1 MFKNKNIFIIVFIL
15 LLLSNYFNVLMK
27 LCYRFSN
34 AENSKVANKPIIT
47 KNNSNILKLFRK
59 VNSQRTLDTHIQSNR
74 FVIPPIKERISAP
87 LFDNPKINNN
97 IINYNKNLLKQQIQ
111 FISKRNKINES
122 SISPIFVS
130 DLTVP
135 DVYQFHNKL
144 VKNSQ
149 KKYIDRTHSK
159 EYSISAFDEQIND
172 DTQDSPNNIR
182 FLLIK
187 KSQSSENI
195 IERFREKRLSQ
206 KKIPKDIQKILIKE
220 MEDANIKMQ
229 RNNSFSSRKSVS
241 KPQNNNNNQ
250 SICLQKLRRY
260 SYVAKNNPLLEINKE
275 GKLPNILRDGEFI
288 KELMNNG
295 FSKISTCKKPSY
307 I

>member
-1 MFKNKNIFIIVFIL
+1 
-15 LLLSNYFNVLMK
+15 MK

-187 KSQSSENI
+187 KSQSSENT

-206 KKIPKDIQKILIKE
+206 KKIPKDIKKILIKE

>member
-1 MFKNKNIFIIVFIL
+1 
-15 LLLSNYFNVLMK
+15 MK

-172 DTQDSPNNIR
+172 DTQDPPNNIR

-206 KKIPKDIQKILIKE
+206 KKIPKDIKKILIKE

-295 FSKISTCKKPSY
+295 FSKISTCKKVVTL
-307 I
+307 

>member
-1 MFKNKNIFIIVFIL
+1 
-15 LLLSNYFNVLMK
+15 MK

-182 FLLIK
+182 FLFIQ

-206 KKIPKDIQKILIKE
+206 KKIPKDIKKILIKE

-288 KELMNNG
+288 KELMDNG

>member
-1 MFKNKNIFIIVFIL
+1 
-15 LLLSNYFNVLMK
+15 MK

-187 KSQSSENI
+187 QSQSSENI

-206 KKIPKDIQKILIKE
+206 KKIPKDIKKILIKE

-295 FSKISTCKKPSY
+295 FSQISTCKKPSY

>member
-1 MFKNKNIFIIVFIL
+1 
-15 LLLSNYFNVLMK
+15 MK

-159 EYSISAFDEQIND
+159 EYSISAFNEQIND

-187 KSQSSENI
+187 QSQSSENI

-206 KKIPKDIQKILIKE
+206 KKIPKDIKKILIKE

>member
-1 MFKNKNIFIIVFIL
+1 
-15 LLLSNYFNVLMK
+15 MK

-187 KSQSSENI
+187 KSQSSENS

-206 KKIPKDIQKILIKE
+206 KKIPKDIKKILIKE

>member
-1 MFKNKNIFIIVFIL
+1 
-15 LLLSNYFNVLMK
+15 MK

-149 KKYIDRTHSK
+149 KKYIDRTHNK

-206 KKIPKDIQKILIKE
+206 KKIPKDIKKILIKE

-288 KELMNNG
+288 EEFMNNG

>member
-1 MFKNKNIFIIVFIL
+1 
-15 LLLSNYFNVLMK
+15 MK

>member
-1 MFKNKNIFIIVFIL
+1 
-15 LLLSNYFNVLMK
+15 MK

-111 FISKRNKINES
+111 FISKRNKINEA
-122 SISPIFVS
+122 SIRPIFVTE
-130 DLTVP
+130 LTVP

-149 KKYIDRTHSK
+149 NKYIDRTHSK

-187 KSQSSENI
+187 KSQSSENT

-206 KKIPKDIQKILIKE
+206 KKIPKDIKKILIKE

-275 GKLPNILRDGEFI
+275 GKLPNILSDGEFI

>member
-1 MFKNKNIFIIVFIL
+1 
-15 LLLSNYFNVLMK
+15 MK

-187 KSQSSENI
+187 SSQSSENI

-206 KKIPKDIQKILIKE
+206 KKIPKDIKKILIKE

-295 FSKISTCKKPSY
+295 FSKISTCKKPNY

>member
-1 MFKNKNIFIIVFIL
+1 
-15 LLLSNYFNVLMK
+15 MK

-182 FLLIK
+182 FLSIK

-206 KKIPKDIQKILIKE
+206 KKIPKDIKKILIKE

>member
-1 MFKNKNIFIIVFIL
+1 
-15 LLLSNYFNVLMK
+15 MK

-206 KKIPKDIQKILIKE
+206 KKIPKDIKKILIKE
-220 MEDANIKMQ
+220 IEDANIKMQ

>member
-1 MFKNKNIFIIVFIL
+1 
-15 LLLSNYFNVLMK
+15 MK

-206 KKIPKDIQKILIKE
+206 KKIPKDIKKILIKE

-275 GKLPNILRDGEFI
+275 GKLPNILSDGEFI

>member
-1 MFKNKNIFIIVFIL
+1 
-15 LLLSNYFNVLMK
+15 MK

-187 KSQSSENI
+187 QSQSSENI

-206 KKIPKDIQKILIKE
+206 KKIPKDIKKILIKE

-275 GKLPNILRDGEFI
+275 GKLPNILKDGEFI

-295 FSKISTCKKPSY
+295 FSQISTCKKPSY

>member
-1 MFKNKNIFIIVFIL
+1 
-15 LLLSNYFNVLMK
+15 MK
-27 LCYRFSN
+27 LCYRCSN

-206 KKIPKDIQKILIKE
+206 KKIPKDIKKILIKE

>member
-1 MFKNKNIFIIVFIL
+1 
-15 LLLSNYFNVLMK
+15 MK

-34 AENSKVANKPIIT
+34 AENSKVANKPIII

-206 KKIPKDIQKILIKE
+206 KKIPKDIKKILIKE

>member
-1 MFKNKNIFIIVFIL
+1 
-15 LLLSNYFNVLMK
+15 MK

-97 IINYNKNLLKQQIQ
+97 IINYNKNLLKQQIL

-187 KSQSSENI
+187 KSQSSENS
-195 IERFREKRLSQ
+195 IERPREKRLSQ
-206 KKIPKDIQKILIKE
+206 KKIPKDIKKILIKE

-288 KELMNNG
+288 KELMDNG
-295 FSKISTCKKPSY
+295 FSKISTCKEPSY

>member
-1 MFKNKNIFIIVFIL
+1 
-15 LLLSNYFNVLMK
+15 MK

-195 IERFREKRLSQ
+195 TERFREKRLSQ
-206 KKIPKDIQKILIKE
+206 KKIPKDIKKILIKE

>member
-1 MFKNKNIFIIVFIL
+1 
-15 LLLSNYFNVLMK
+15 MK

-195 IERFREKRLSQ
+195 IERFREKRLSK
-206 KKIPKDIQKILIKE
+206 KKIPKDIKKILIKE

>member
-1 MFKNKNIFIIVFIL
+1 
-15 LLLSNYFNVLMK
+15 MK

-172 DTQDSPNNIR
+172 DTQDPPNNIR

-206 KKIPKDIQKILIKE
+206 KKIPKDIKKILIKE
-220 MEDANIKMQ
+220 IEDANIKMQ

-275 GKLPNILRDGEFI
+275 VKLPNILRDGEFI

>member
-1 MFKNKNIFIIVFIL
+1 
-15 LLLSNYFNVLMK
+15 MK

-159 EYSISAFDEQIND
+159 EYSISTLDEQIND

-187 KSQSSENI
+187 QSQSSENI

-206 KKIPKDIQKILIKE
+206 KKIPKDIKKILIKE

>member
-1 MFKNKNIFIIVFIL
+1 M
-15 LLLSNYFNVLMK
+15 
-27 LCYRFSN
+27 
-34 AENSKVANKPIIT
+34 
-47 KNNSNILKLFRK
+47 
-59 VNSQRTLDTHIQSNR
+59 
-74 FVIPPIKERISAP
+74 
-87 LFDNPKINNN
+87 
-97 IINYNKNLLKQQIQ
+97 
-111 FISKRNKINES
+111 
-122 SISPIFVS
+122 
-130 DLTVP
+130 
-135 DVYQFHNKL
+135 YQFHNKL

-187 KSQSSENI
+187 KSQSSENT

-206 KKIPKDIQKILIKE
+206 KKIPKDIKKILIKE

>member
-1 MFKNKNIFIIVFIL
+1 
-15 LLLSNYFNVLMK
+15 MK

-159 EYSISAFDEQIND
+159 EYSFSALDEQIND

-187 KSQSSENI
+187 KSQSSENS

-206 KKIPKDIQKILIKE
+206 KKIPKDIKKILIKE

-241 KPQNNNNNQ
+241 KPQINNNNQ

>member
-1 MFKNKNIFIIVFIL
+1 
-15 LLLSNYFNVLMK
+15 MK

-206 KKIPKDIQKILIKE
+206 KKIPKDIKKILIKE

-229 RNNSFSSRKSVS
+229 RNNSFSSRKGVS

>member
-1 MFKNKNIFIIVFIL
+1 
-15 LLLSNYFNVLMK
+15 MK

-206 KKIPKDIQKILIKE
+206 KKIPKDIKKILIKE

-241 KPQNNNNNQ
+241 KPQNNNSNQ

-288 KELMNNG
+288 KELMDNG

>member
-1 MFKNKNIFIIVFIL
+1 
-15 LLLSNYFNVLMK
+15 MK

-206 KKIPKDIQKILIKE
+206 KKIPKDIKKILIKE
-220 MEDANIKMQ
+220 IEDANIKMQ

-288 KELMNNG
+288 KELMDNG

>member
-1 MFKNKNIFIIVFIL
+1 
-15 LLLSNYFNVLMK
+15 MK

-187 KSQSSENI
+187 KSQNSENI

-206 KKIPKDIQKILIKE
+206 KKIPKDIKKILIKE

>member
-1 MFKNKNIFIIVFIL
+1 
-15 LLLSNYFNVLMK
+15 MK
-27 LCYRFSN
+27 LCYRLSN

-206 KKIPKDIQKILIKE
+206 KKIPKDIKKILIKE

>member
-1 MFKNKNIFIIVFIL
+1 
-15 LLLSNYFNVLMK
+15 MK

-206 KKIPKDIQKILIKE
+206 KKIPKDIKKILIKE

-295 FSKISTCKKPSY
+295 FSKISTCKKPNY

>member
-1 MFKNKNIFIIVFIL
+1 
-15 LLLSNYFNVLMK
+15 MK

-187 KSQSSENI
+187 K
-195 IERFREKRLSQ
+195 RLSQ
-206 KKIPKDIQKILIKE
+206 KKIPKDIKKILIKE

>member
-1 MFKNKNIFIIVFIL
+1 
-15 LLLSNYFNVLMK
+15 MK

-206 KKIPKDIQKILIKE
+206 KKIPKDIKKILIKE

-288 KELMNNG
+288 KELMDNG

>member
-1 MFKNKNIFIIVFIL
+1 
-15 LLLSNYFNVLMK
+15 MK

-34 AENSKVANKPIIT
+34 AEHSKVANKPIIT

-206 KKIPKDIQKILIKE
+206 KKIPKDIKKILIKE

>member
-1 MFKNKNIFIIVFIL
+1 
-15 LLLSNYFNVLMK
+15 MK

-34 AENSKVANKPIIT
+34 AENSKISNKPNIS
-47 KNNSNILKLFRK
+47 KNTSNILKSFRK
-59 VNSQRTLDTHIQSNR
+59 VSSQSSLDSPSQSNR
-74 FVIPPIKERISAP
+74 FVIPPIKKRISAP

-97 IINYNKNLLKQQIQ
+97 VNNYNKNLLKEQIQ

-122 SISPIFVS
+122 TISPVFVS

-144 VKNSQ
+144 VKKSQ
-149 KKYIDRTHSK
+149 KRYLDRTHSK

-172 DTQDSPNNIR
+172 DTPPNNIR
-182 FLLIK
+182 FLLFK

-195 IERFREKRLSQ
+195 IEKFRAKRLSQ
-206 KKIPKDIQKILIKE
+206 DKENTFLKKKKPKEIKNILIKE
-220 MEDANIKMQ
+220 VEDANIKI
-229 RNNSFSSRKSVS
+229 NNSYSSRKSIS
-241 KPQNNNNNQ
+241 KPQNNKQYQ

-275 GKLPNILRDGEFI
+275 GKLPSILRDGEFI

-295 FSKISTCKKPSY
+295 FSKINTCKKPSY

>member
-1 MFKNKNIFIIVFIL
+1 
-15 LLLSNYFNVLMK
+15 MK

-195 IERFREKRLSQ
+195 IEKFREKRLNQ
-206 KKIPKDIQKILIKE
+206 KKIPKDIKKILIKE

>member
-1 MFKNKNIFIIVFIL
+1 
-15 LLLSNYFNVLMK
+15 MK

-187 KSQSSENI
+187 QSQSSENI

-206 KKIPKDIQKILIKE
+206 KKIPKDIKKILIKE